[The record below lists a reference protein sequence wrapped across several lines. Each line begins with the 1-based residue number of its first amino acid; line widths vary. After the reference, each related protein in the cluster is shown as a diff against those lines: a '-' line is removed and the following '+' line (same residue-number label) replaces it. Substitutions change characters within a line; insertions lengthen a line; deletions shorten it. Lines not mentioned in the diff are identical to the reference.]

1 VSEALPPGWYEDP
14 WHGPGV
20 RWWDGLQWTTHTAV
34 PHGSAPAPPP
44 PVVWTPPAQPPRRR
58 PPWWV
63 WTLAALGVIVPVA
76 AFAAIIVGA
85 SNESNV
91 DLNFGYTTPSFS
103 PPITPNVPT
112 PAPPQ
117 GLAPGGAQP
126 PHSLRAGP
134 AAPGEALRI
143 YTRDGEVRVSVLDV
157 VDPVAR
163 GGYYRGPRSGT
174 RWVGVR
180 MRIANVGA
188 TTYEDDPANDTRL
201 VAGRRTLQADSALL
215 TTCDVF
221 PVQVRIPSGQ
231 SRSGCVIFEVP
242 RGTSPR
248 QLRFASDSYFGPEL
262 GTFVLGR

>member
-14 WHGPGV
+14 WHGPGI
-20 RWWDGLQWTTHTAV
+20 RWWDGVRWTTHTAA
-34 PHGSAPAPPP
+34 PIGSPAPPP
-44 PVVWTPPAQPPRRR
+44 PIVWTPPPQPPRRR

-63 WTLAALGVIVPVA
+63 WTLAVLGVLVPMG
-76 AFAAIIVGA
+76 AFAAIIIAAGNSA
-85 SNESNV
+85 TEF
-91 DLNFGYTTPSFS
+91 DYTTPSFT
-103 PPITPNVPT
+103 PPIAPSVPT

-117 GLAPGGAQP
+117 GLPSAPPTTSSQP

-143 YTRDGEVRVSVLDV
+143 STRNGEVQVRVLDV
-157 VDPVAR
+157 VDPVDR

-180 MRIANVGA
+180 VRIANLSG

-201 VAGRRTLQADSALL
+201 VAGGRTLQADSALL

-221 PVQVRIPSGQ
+221 PVTVSIAPGQ
-231 SRSGCVIFEVP
+231 ARSGCVIFEVP
-242 RGTSPR
+242 RGSSPR